1 MCAAQGLFLG
11 VELVRD
17 RTTLEPAPDE
27 ATDLINRMAARGI
40 LLATDGPFHNVLKIK
55 PPMVLTA
62 DDVDM
67 PWSGRWT
74 MSSWGLLLRIR
85 GKTSG
90 FFFGRA
96 KSEKEPPRS

>member
-1 MCAAQGLFLG
+1 MDCWPLKEKHALVGDVRGAGLFLG

-17 RTTLEPAPDE
+17 RTTREPAPEE

-62 DDVDM
+62 DDVDAVV
-67 PWSGRWT
+67 RALDDELV
-74 MSSWGLLLRIR
+74 GLA
-85 GKTSG
+85 S
-90 FFFGRA
+90 A
-96 KSEKEPPRS
+96 H